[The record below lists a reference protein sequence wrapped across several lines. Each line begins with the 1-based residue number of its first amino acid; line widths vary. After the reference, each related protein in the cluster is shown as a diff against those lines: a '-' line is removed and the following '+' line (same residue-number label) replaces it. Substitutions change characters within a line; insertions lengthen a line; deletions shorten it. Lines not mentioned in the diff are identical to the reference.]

1 MVLSMVLVEVEVAL
15 ILLEVMRGLQVHPLL
30 AVPAVPVHQLIFP
43 ELQHI
48 MLAAVA
54 VAVIDFLLA
63 AAAVGGEVGEVLL
76 VQDYPVQA
84 EVTEEQVEQ
93 PVAPVAPAAL
103 ILEVGVVVAV
113 LIQDQ
118 DFLAVLVVLEL

>member
-1 MVLSMVLVEVEVAL
+1 
-15 ILLEVMRGLQVHPLL
+15 
-30 AVPAVPVHQLIFP
+30 
-43 ELQHI
+43 
-48 MLAAVA
+48 
-54 VAVIDFLLA
+54 
-63 AAAVGGEVGEVLL
+63 
-76 VQDYPVQA
+76 
-84 EVTEEQVEQ
+84 VEQ